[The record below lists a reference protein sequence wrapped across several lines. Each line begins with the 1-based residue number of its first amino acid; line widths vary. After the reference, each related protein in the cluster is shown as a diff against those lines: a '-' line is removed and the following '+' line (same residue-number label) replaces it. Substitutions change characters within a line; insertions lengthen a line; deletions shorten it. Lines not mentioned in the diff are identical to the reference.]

1 MSDSVP
7 LLAKLANMKPAVY
20 KHRIPKGLVVC
31 WQTSLE
37 EQEVQDSFTTGDL
50 RG

>member
-1 MSDSVP
+1 MEP
-7 LLAKLANMKPAVY
+7 GVY
-20 KHRIPKGLVVC
+20 KHLIPKGLVVC

-37 EQEVQDSFTTGDL
+37 EQEVQDSFTTGEP